1 MPKWLKKILVSVITV
16 ITLGTVVPTLNS
28 VPRENPKGPTHDVQG
43 QNKPNG
49 TNESHH
55 EAVLESN
62 ESRKKRKDNWS
73 TLVAETKDPD
83 KLLTLLSEFAAEQAT
98 QQGLK
103 KFGQTIEDRIGETY
117 SKTIVPKFGEAVA
130 HFGKDADFETLMN
143 LAVSDNPAPG
153 NGERILHFY
162 DERTG
167 KELIKFHVRRDH
179 PPLEGYWFNFHY
191 HTAKDNFQSHHE
203 IGKIYWDKNMPP
215 RWMA

>member
-1 MPKWLKKILVSVITV
+1 MPKWLRKILVSVITV
-16 ITLGTVVPTLNS
+16 ITLGTVVPSLNS
-28 VPRENPKGPTHDVQG
+28 VPRENPKVPNHDVQS
-43 QNKPNG
+43 QNKPIG
-49 TNESHH
+49 TNESHR

-73 TLVAETKDPD
+73 TRLSETKDPD
-83 KLLTLLSEFAAEQAT
+83 KLISLLSEFAAEQAT
-98 QQGLK
+98 KQGVK
-103 KFGQTIEDRIGETY
+103 KFGQTIEKRIGDTY
-117 SKTIVPKFGEAVA
+117 YNTIVPKFGEAVA
-130 HFGKDADFETLMN
+130 SFGKDADYETLMN

-179 PPLEGYWFNFHY
+179 PPLDGYWFNFHY